1 MKSTTPTPNSR
12 IAIFTTNHALL
23 RIACF
28 SFGIFVIAVI
38 IGALESGALSL
49 LGDGAAMGVDV
60 ITYLANMYAEYKAQ
74 NGISNQAKWIFR
86 VIIPSFALCSL
97 LAVTGWITSDAVA
110 LLVSPSVDSDEDL
123 DVSFLWGFATANIF
137 VDALC
142 TAAFYIRGRSVFY
155 QEIKGA
161 LFRREEHHIPTLS
174 LEESGVDDSQVEPVK
189 DVVTDSNIIIES
201 YTRLETVDDAKSVAS
216 VKEVN
221 LNMLS
226 AFTHI
231 SADTLRTITIFIAAA
246 VTTST
251 NIRADVVD
259 AYAAIIVTAI
269 IICICFP
276 LGYEI
281 FKASRQILIENS
293 QTTIDTVN

>member
-1 MKSTTPTPNSR
+1 MMLYDQLNEIITKC
-12 IAIFTTNHALL
+12 TTNHALL

-60 ITYLANMYAEYKAQ
+60 ITYLANMYAEHKRQ
-74 NGISNQAKWIFR
+74 HGSISNQTKWIFR

-97 LAVTGWITSDAVA
+97 LAVTGWITSDAVS
-110 LLVSPSVDSDEDL
+110 LLVSPSIGTTDDL

-142 TAAFYIRGRSVFY
+142 TAAFYARGRSVFY
-155 QEIKGA
+155 HELEEA
-161 LFRREEHHIPTLS
+161 LFNTESNIPTLVPGS
-174 LEESGVDDSQVEPVK
+174 IGDADANDSCVESVKEETNS
-189 DVVTDSNIIIES
+189 TIIES
-201 YTRLETVDDAKSVAS
+201 EMRLETTNDTDSVAS

-231 SADTLRTITIFIAAA
+231 SADTLRTITIFVAAA
-246 VTTST
+246 VSTATS
-251 NIRADVVD
+251 IRGDVVD
-259 AYAAIIVTAI
+259 AYAAIIVTGI

-281 FKASRQILIENS
+281 FKAARQILNESS
-293 QTTIDTVN
+293 QAEDAIN

>member
-1 MKSTTPTPNSR
+1 MKSITTTPGSR
-12 IAIFTTNHALL
+12 IAIYTSNQALL

-74 NGISNQAKWIFR
+74 HGISNQAKWIFR

-110 LLVSPSVDSDEDL
+110 ILVSPSTDSGDDL
-123 DVSFLWGFATANIF
+123 DVAFLWGFATANTF

-142 TAAFYIRGRSVFY
+142 SAAFYVRGRSVFY

-161 LFRREEHHIPTLS
+161 LFRTEEHHIQTLA
-174 LEESGVDDSQVEPVK
+174 LEESDVNDSQVESVK
-189 DVVTDSNIIIES
+189 DIETDNIIFES
-201 YTRLETVDDAKSVAS
+201 DMKLETVNDTKSVES

-281 FKASRQILIENS
+281 FKASRQILNENS

>member
-1 MKSTTPTPNSR
+1 MINNNNNMKSITTTPASR
-12 IAIFTTNHALL
+12 IAIYTTNHALL

-97 LAVTGWITSDAVA
+97 LAVTGWITVA
-110 LLVSPSVDSDEDL
+110 LLVSPSIDSDEDL

-137 VDALC
+137 VDVLC

-155 QEIKGA
+155 HEIKGA
-161 LFRREEHHIPTLS
+161 
-174 LEESGVDDSQVEPVK
+174 
-189 DVVTDSNIIIES
+189 
-201 YTRLETVDDAKSVAS
+201 
-216 VKEVN
+216 
-221 LNMLS
+221 
-226 AFTHI
+226 
-231 SADTLRTITIFIAAA
+231 
-246 VTTST
+246 
-251 NIRADVVD
+251 
-259 AYAAIIVTAI
+259 
-269 IICICFP
+269 
-276 LGYEI
+276 
-281 FKASRQILIENS
+281 
-293 QTTIDTVN
+293 

>member
-1 MKSTTPTPNSR
+1 MINNNNNMKSITTTPASR
-12 IAIFTTNHALL
+12 IAIYTTNHALL

-110 LLVSPSVDSDEDL
+110 ILVSPSVDSEDL

-137 VDALC
+137 VDVLC

-155 QEIKGA
+155 LEIKGA
-161 LFRREEHHIPTLS
+161 
-174 LEESGVDDSQVEPVK
+174 
-189 DVVTDSNIIIES
+189 
-201 YTRLETVDDAKSVAS
+201 
-216 VKEVN
+216 
-221 LNMLS
+221 
-226 AFTHI
+226 
-231 SADTLRTITIFIAAA
+231 
-246 VTTST
+246 
-251 NIRADVVD
+251 
-259 AYAAIIVTAI
+259 
-269 IICICFP
+269 
-276 LGYEI
+276 
-281 FKASRQILIENS
+281 
-293 QTTIDTVN
+293 